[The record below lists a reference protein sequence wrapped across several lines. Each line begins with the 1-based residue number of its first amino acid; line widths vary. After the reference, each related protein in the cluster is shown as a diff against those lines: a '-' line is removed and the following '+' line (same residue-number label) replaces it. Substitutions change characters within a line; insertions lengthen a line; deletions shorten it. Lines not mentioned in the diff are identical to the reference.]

1 MSCVSQE
8 FHKVSREVEGKTTGD
23 VIEFYYMWKKTH
35 HYKQWK
41 AMWRAEQSILHAND
55 DESDEGDEDE
65 EEEEGE
71 GDKESRS
78 GGVSGGKPGSNGG
91 DSERNQRVESRAKK
105 NGSHGRGGS

>member
-1 MSCVSQE
+1 MPCVSQE

-55 DESDEGDEDE
+55 DESDEGDG
-65 EEEEGE
+65 EEEGE
-71 GDKESRS
+71 GDKESR
-78 GGVSGGKPGSNGG
+78 GGGASGGKPGSNG
-91 DSERNQRVESRAKK
+91 DSERNQRVENRAKK